1 VHQIEQ
7 NAGIFV
13 CTSSLVHQSRCKGVY
28 FFLTE
33 LPWNC
38 PNWGGRLTI
47 VINFTVISAFQL
59 SRRNTAALY
68 MRLG

>member
-1 VHQIEQ
+1 MLEFLCVRLHWYI
-7 NAGIFV
+7 
-13 CTSSLVHQSRCKGVY
+13 SLAVKEFI
-28 FFLTE
+28 FFLQNYLE
-33 LPWNC
+33 IVII
-38 PNWGGRLTI
+38 GGRLTI